1 MRKIKIISCNF
12 AEENII
18 TKKNNNMKAVLNI
31 VLAAI
36 AVFLLYICY
45 ESVMGPVRFEEE
57 KNFRDKAVQA
67 RLLDIR
73 KAQAEYS
80 NTHDRQYTDNF
91 DSLIYFVKNQKLPLV
106 FKKGVLTDAQ
116 LENGLTEA
124 KAIAIINKAK
134 KTGKTDE
141 LKKYDLDPEKF
152 SRDTTW
158 VAVMDTIF
166 PKGFNADSLRYVP
179 FGGGKQ
185 FEMDTLTQVAR
196 SGAPICLLEVKTPYE
211 VYLGD
216 LDKQE
221 IINLKDQQQQLNK
234 YCGLKIGDLE
244 TANNNAGN
252 WE

>member
-1 MRKIKIISCNF
+1 M
-12 AEENII
+12 
-18 TKKNNNMKAVLNI
+18 
-31 VLAAI
+31 AAI
-36 AVFLLYICY
+36 ALLLVYICY
-45 ESVMGPVRFEEE
+45 ESVQGPVRFENE
-57 KNFRDKAVQA
+57 KNIRDKAVQA

-80 NTHDRQYTDNF
+80 NTHDRQYTNNF

-106 FKKGVLTDAQ
+106 FKKGVLSDAQ
-116 LENGLTEA
+116 LESGLTEA
-124 KAIAIINKAK
+124 KAMAIINKAK
-134 KTGKTDE
+134 KTGKYDE
-141 LKKYDLDPEKF
+141 VRKNGLENF

-158 VAVMDTIF
+158 VAVIDTIF

-179 FGGGKQ
+179 FGNGAQ
-185 FEMDTLTQVAR
+185 FQMDTLTQVAR

-211 VYLGD
+211 AYLGD

>member
-1 MRKIKIISCNF
+1 
-12 AEENII
+12 
-18 TKKNNNMKAVLNI
+18 MKTVLNI

-57 KNFRDKAVQA
+57 KNFRDKVVQA

-106 FKKGVLTDAQ
+106 FKKGVLSDAQ

-124 KAIAIINKAK
+124 KAMAIINKAK
-134 KTGKTDE
+134 KTGKYDE
-141 LKKYDLDPEKF
+141 VKKNGLENF

-158 VAVMDTIF
+158 VAVIDTIF

-179 FGGGKQ
+179 FGNGVQ
-185 FEMDTLTQVAR
+185 FQMDTLTQIAR

>member
-1 MRKIKIISCNF
+1 
-12 AEENII
+12 
-18 TKKNNNMKAVLNI
+18 MKTVLNI

-106 FKKGVLTDAQ
+106 FKKGVLSDAQ

-124 KAIAIINKAK
+124 KAMAIINKAK
-134 KTGKTDE
+134 KTGKYDE
-141 LKKYDLDPEKF
+141 VKKNGLENF

-158 VAVMDTIF
+158 VAVIDTIF

-179 FGGGKQ
+179 FGNGVQ
-185 FEMDTLTQVAR
+185 FQMDTLTQIAR
-196 SGAPICLLEVKTPYE
+196 SGAPICLLEVTTPYE
-211 VYLGD
+211 AYLGD

>member
-1 MRKIKIISCNF
+1 
-12 AEENII
+12 
-18 TKKNNNMKAVLNI
+18 MKAVLNI

-57 KNFRDKAVQA
+57 KNIRDKAVQA

>member
-1 MRKIKIISCNF
+1 MRKIKIFSCNF
-12 AEENII
+12 AERKII
-18 TKKNNNMKAVLNI
+18 TKKNNNMKTVLNI

-36 AVFLLYICY
+36 AALLIYVCY
-45 ESVMGPVRFEEE
+45 ESVQGPVRFENE
-57 KNFRDKAVQA
+57 KNVRDKAVQA

-106 FKKGVLTDAQ
+106 FKKGVLSDAQ
-116 LENGLTEA
+116 LESGLTEA
-124 KAIAIINKAK
+124 KAMAIINKAK
-134 KTGKTDE
+134 KTGKYDE
-141 LKKYDLDPEKF
+141 VKKNGLEDF

-158 VAVMDTIF
+158 VAVIDTIF

-179 FGGGKQ
+179 FGNGIQ
-185 FEMDTLTQVAR
+185 FQMDTLTQIAR

-211 VYLGD
+211 AYLGD

>member
-12 AEENII
+12 AERKII
-18 TKKNNNMKAVLNI
+18 TKKNNNMKTVLNI

-36 AVFLLYICY
+36 ALLLVYICY
-45 ESVMGPVRFEEE
+45 ESVQGPVRFENE
-57 KNFRDKAVQA
+57 KNIRDKAVQA

-80 NTHDRQYTDNF
+80 NTHDRQYTNNF

-106 FKKGVLTDAQ
+106 FKKGVLSDAQ
-116 LENGLTEA
+116 LESGLTEA
-124 KAIAIINKAK
+124 KAMAIINKAK
-134 KTGKTDE
+134 KTGKYDE
-141 LKKYDLDPEKF
+141 VRKNGLENF

-158 VAVMDTIF
+158 VAVIDTIF

-179 FGGGKQ
+179 FGNGAQ
-185 FEMDTLTQVAR
+185 FQMDTLTQVAR

-211 VYLGD
+211 AYLGD

>member
-1 MRKIKIISCNF
+1 
-12 AEENII
+12 
-18 TKKNNNMKAVLNI
+18 MKTVLNI

-36 AVFLLYICY
+36 AVCLLYICY

-106 FKKGVLTDAQ
+106 FKKGVLSDAQ

-124 KAIAIINKAK
+124 KAMAIINKAK
-134 KTGKTDE
+134 KTGKYDE
-141 LKKYDLDPEKF
+141 VKKNGLENF

-158 VAVMDTIF
+158 VAVIDTIF

-179 FGGGKQ
+179 FGNGAQ
-185 FEMDTLTQVAR
+185 FQMDTLTQIAR

-211 VYLGD
+211 AYLGD

>member
-1 MRKIKIISCNF
+1 MRKIKIFSCNF
-12 AEENII
+12 AERKII
-18 TKKNNNMKAVLNI
+18 TKKNNNMKTVLNI

-45 ESVMGPVRFEEE
+45 ESVMGPVRVE
-57 KNFRDKAVQA
+57 AVQA

-106 FKKGVLTDAQ
+106 FKKGVLSDAQ

-124 KAIAIINKAK
+124 KAMAIINKAK
-134 KTGKTDE
+134 KTGKYDE
-141 LKKYDLDPEKF
+141 VKKNGLENF

-158 VAVMDTIF
+158 VAVIDTIF

-179 FGGGKQ
+179 FGNGVQ
-185 FEMDTLTQVAR
+185 FQMDTLTQVAR

-211 VYLGD
+211 AYLGD

-221 IINLKDQQQQLNK
+221 IINLKDQQAQLNK

>member
-1 MRKIKIISCNF
+1 MRKIKIFSCNF
-12 AEENII
+12 AERKII
-18 TKKNNNMKAVLNI
+18 TKKNNNMKTVLNI

-57 KNFRDKAVQA
+57 KNFRDKVVQA

-106 FKKGVLTDAQ
+106 CKKGVLSDAQ
-116 LENGLTEA
+116 LENGRTEA
-124 KAIAIINKAK
+124 KAMAIINKAK
-134 KTGKTDE
+134 KTGKYDE
-141 LKKYDLDPEKF
+141 VKKNGLENF

-158 VAVMDTIF
+158 VAVIDTIF

-179 FGGGKQ
+179 FGNGVQ
-185 FEMDTLTQVAR
+185 FQMDTLTQVAR

-211 VYLGD
+211 AYLGD

-221 IINLKDQQQQLNK
+221 IINLKDQQAQLNK

>member
-12 AEENII
+12 AERKII
-18 TKKNNNMKAVLNI
+18 TKKNKNMKAVLNI

-36 AVFLLYICY
+36 ALLLVYICY
-45 ESVMGPVRFEEE
+45 ESVQGPVRFEEE
-57 KNFRDKAVQA
+57 KGIRDKAVQA

-106 FKKGVLTDAQ
+106 FKKGVLSDAQ

-124 KAIAIINKAK
+124 KAMAIINKAK
-134 KTGKTDE
+134 KTGKYDE
-141 LKKYDLDPEKF
+141 VKKNGLENF

-158 VAVMDTIF
+158 VAVIDTIF

-179 FGGGKQ
+179 YGNGVQ
-185 FEMDTLTQVAR
+185 FQMDTLTQIAR

-211 VYLGD
+211 AYLGD

>member
-1 MRKIKIISCNF
+1 
-12 AEENII
+12 
-18 TKKNNNMKAVLNI
+18 MKTVLNI

-36 AVFLLYICY
+36 ALLLVYICY
-45 ESVMGPVRFEEE
+45 ESVQGPVRFENE
-57 KNFRDKAVQA
+57 KNIRDKAVQA

-80 NTHDRQYTDNF
+80 NTHDRQYTNNF

-106 FKKGVLTDAQ
+106 FKKGVLSDAQ
-116 LENGLTEA
+116 LESGLTEA
-124 KAIAIINKAK
+124 KAMAIINKAK
-134 KTGKTDE
+134 KTGKYDE
-141 LKKYDLDPEKF
+141 VRKNGLENF

-158 VAVMDTIF
+158 VAVIDTIF

-179 FGGGKQ
+179 FGNGVQ
-185 FEMDTLTQVAR
+185 FQMDTLTQVAR

-211 VYLGD
+211 AYLGD

>member
-1 MRKIKIISCNF
+1 MRKIRIISCNF
-12 AEENII
+12 AERKII
-18 TKKNNNMKAVLNI
+18 TKKNNNMKTVLNI

-36 AVFLLYICY
+36 ALLLVYICY
-45 ESVMGPVRFEEE
+45 ESVQGPVRFENE
-57 KNFRDKAVQA
+57 KNIRDKAVQA

-106 FKKGVLTDAQ
+106 FKKGVLSDAQ

-124 KAIAIINKAK
+124 KAMAIINKAK
-134 KTGKTDE
+134 KTGKYDE
-141 LKKYDLDPEKF
+141 VKKNGLENF

-158 VAVMDTIF
+158 VAVIDTIF

-179 FGGGKQ
+179 FGNGVQ
-185 FEMDTLTQVAR
+185 FQMDTLTQIAR

-211 VYLGD
+211 AYLGD

-221 IINLKDQQQQLNK
+221 IINLKDQQAQLNK

>member
-12 AEENII
+12 AERKII
-18 TKKNNNMKAVLNI
+18 TKKNNNMKTVLNI

-36 AVFLLYICY
+36 ALLLVYICY
-45 ESVMGPVRFEEE
+45 ESVQGPVRFENE
-57 KNFRDKAVQA
+57 KNIRDKAVQA

-80 NTHDRQYTDNF
+80 NTHDRQYTNNF

-106 FKKGVLTDAQ
+106 FKKGVLSDAQ
-116 LENGLTEA
+116 LESGLTEA
-124 KAIAIINKAK
+124 KAMAIINKAK
-134 KTGKTDE
+134 KTGKYDE
-141 LKKYDLDPEKF
+141 VRKNGLENF

-158 VAVMDTIF
+158 VAVIDTIF

-179 FGGGKQ
+179 FGNGVQ
-185 FEMDTLTQVAR
+185 FQMDTLTQVAR

-211 VYLGD
+211 AYLGD

>member
-12 AEENII
+12 AERKII
-18 TKKNNNMKAVLNI
+18 TKKNNNMKTVLNI

-36 AVFLLYICY
+36 ALLLVYICY
-45 ESVMGPVRFEEE
+45 ESIQGPVRFENE
-57 KNFRDKAVQA
+57 KNIRDKAVQA

-106 FKKGVLTDAQ
+106 FKKGVLSDAQ
-116 LENGLTEA
+116 LESGLTEA
-124 KAIAIINKAK
+124 KAMAIINKAK
-134 KTGKTDE
+134 KTGKYDE
-141 LKKYDLDPEKF
+141 VKKNGLEDF

-158 VAVMDTIF
+158 VAVIDTIF

-179 FGGGKQ
+179 FGNGVQ
-185 FEMDTLTQVAR
+185 FQMDTLTQIAR
-196 SGAPICLLEVKTPYE
+196 SGAPICLLEVKAPYE
-211 VYLGD
+211 AYLGD

>member
-1 MRKIKIISCNF
+1 
-12 AEENII
+12 
-18 TKKNNNMKAVLNI
+18 
-31 VLAAI
+31 LAAI
-36 AVFLLYICY
+36 ALLLVYICY
-45 ESVMGPVRFEEE
+45 ESVQGPVRFENE
-57 KNFRDKAVQA
+57 KNIRDKAVQA

-80 NTHDRQYTDNF
+80 NTHDRQYTNNF

-106 FKKGVLTDAQ
+106 FKKGVLSDAQ
-116 LENGLTEA
+116 LESGLTEA
-124 KAIAIINKAK
+124 KAMAIINKAK
-134 KTGKTDE
+134 KTGKYDE
-141 LKKYDLDPEKF
+141 VRKNGLENF

-158 VAVMDTIF
+158 VAVIDTIF

-179 FGGGKQ
+179 FGNGVQ
-185 FEMDTLTQVAR
+185 FQMDTLTQVAR

-211 VYLGD
+211 AYLGD

>member
-1 MRKIKIISCNF
+1 
-12 AEENII
+12 
-18 TKKNNNMKAVLNI
+18 MKAVLNI

-57 KNFRDKAVQA
+57 KKVRDKAVQA

-106 FKKGVLTDAQ
+106 FKKGVLSDAQ
-116 LENGLTEA
+116 LESGLTEA
-124 KAIAIINKAK
+124 KAMAIINKAK
-134 KTGKTDE
+134 KTGKYDE
-141 LKKYDLDPEKF
+141 VRKNGLEDF

-158 VAVMDTIF
+158 VAVIDTIF

-179 FGGGKQ
+179 FGNGVQ
-185 FEMDTLTQVAR
+185 FQMDTLTQIAR

>member
-1 MRKIKIISCNF
+1 
-12 AEENII
+12 
-18 TKKNNNMKAVLNI
+18 MKAVLNI

-57 KNFRDKAVQA
+57 KGIRDKAVQA

-106 FKKGVLTDAQ
+106 FKKGVLSDAQ
-116 LENGLTEA
+116 LESGLTEA
-124 KAIAIINKAK
+124 KAMAIINKAK
-134 KTGKTDE
+134 KTGKYDE
-141 LKKYDLDPEKF
+141 VKKNGLENF

-158 VAVMDTIF
+158 VAVIDTIF

-179 FGGGKQ
+179 YGKGVQ
-185 FEMDTLTQVAR
+185 FQMDTLTQIAR
-196 SGAPICLLEVKTPYE
+196 SGAPICLLEVKAPYE

-221 IINLKDQQQQLNK
+221 IINLKDQQEQLNK

>member
-1 MRKIKIISCNF
+1 M
-12 AEENII
+12 
-18 TKKNNNMKAVLNI
+18 
-31 VLAAI
+31 AAI
-36 AVFLLYICY
+36 AEFLLYICY

-57 KNFRDKAVQA
+57 KNFRDKVVQA

-106 FKKGVLTDAQ
+106 FKKGVLSDAQ

-124 KAIAIINKAK
+124 KAMAIINKAK
-134 KTGKTDE
+134 KTGKYDE
-141 LKKYDLDPEKF
+141 VKKNGLENF

-158 VAVMDTIF
+158 VAVIDTIF

-179 FGGGKQ
+179 FGNGVQ
-185 FEMDTLTQVAR
+185 FQMDTLTQVAR

-211 VYLGD
+211 AYLGD

-221 IINLKDQQQQLNK
+221 IINLKDQQAQLNK

>member
-1 MRKIKIISCNF
+1 
-12 AEENII
+12 
-18 TKKNNNMKAVLNI
+18 MKAVLNI

-57 KNFRDKAVQA
+57 KNIRDKAVQA

-124 KAIAIINKAK
+124 KAIAIINRAK